1 VTPETLGFVGLGHM
15 GRPMSSRLIAAGHHL
30 VGFDAA
36 GTDER
41 LPPGGVA
48 AASAAAV
55 AAVVDTVFLS
65 LPNGDAS
72 RAVCGQILAAPERRA
87 RVVVDLSTIGIPA
100 ARACAALLDAAGLS
114 YVDAPV
120 SGGVAGARAGSLAA
134 MVGAPQ
140 ALYDRVQPLL
150 AVLAK
155 NCFRVG
161 DAPGQGQAMKLLNN
175 YLSAAALAATCEAAL
190 FGARQGLD
198 LAQIVDVIN
207 ASSGRSTAS
216 SDKFPRSILP
226 RSYDFGFAGAFMTK
240 DVRLYLEAVEGAE
253 TPRALATAVVGLW
266 QRFHQA
272 HPDVD
277 FTYIYQYLEDG
288 GA

>member
-1 VTPETLGFVGLGHM
+1 MTPEMLGFVGLGHM
-15 GRPMSSRLIAAGHHL
+15 GGPMSTRLIAAGHHL

-36 GTDER
+36 GTRER
-41 LPPGGVA
+41 MPSGGEAVASAEAVA
-48 AASAAAV
+48 AAA
-55 AAVVDTVFLS
+55 DTVFLS

-72 RAVCGQILAAPERRA
+72 RAVCRQILEAPERRA
-87 RVVVDLSTIGIPA
+87 QVVVDLSTIGIPA
-100 ARACAALLDAAGLS
+100 ARGCAALLDAAGLS

-120 SGGVAGARAGSLAA
+120 SGGVAGSRAGSLAA
-134 MVGAPQ
+134 MVGASQ

-190 FGARQGLD
+190 FGVQQGLD
-198 LAQIVDVIN
+198 LAQIIDVIN
-207 ASSGRSTAS
+207 VSSGRSTAS

-226 RSYDFGFAGAFMTK
+226 RTYDFGFAGAHMTK
-240 DVRLYLEAVEGAE
+240 DVRLYLEAVEGVE
-253 TPRALATAVVGLW
+253 TPHSLAASVAALW
-266 QRFHQA
+266 QRFHEA

-277 FTYIYQYLEDG
+277 FTYVYKYLADG